1 MRSRRRHRSRT
12 SPKRTVAATTCSSR
26 YRSTSAARRSAAG
39 PGPTSSGECEM
50 AELRAGESIPEL
62 RVTPDKYLTVRY
74 AGASGDFNPIHIDEE
89 FARAVGLPGRI
100 LHGLWT
106 MAQVARAQ
114 TEAAGGPEHLKRLS
128 VQFRG
133 MGLPEQEVVVSGTVR
148 EVAGGRVVIDTV
160 AEQG

>member
-1 MRSRRRHRSRT
+1 
-12 SPKRTVAATTCSSR
+12 
-26 YRSTSAARRSAAG
+26 
-39 PGPTSSGECEM
+39 M
-50 AELRAGESIPEL
+50 ADLQVGAQIPEV
-62 RVTPDKYLTVRY
+62 RVTPDKYLTARY

-114 TEAAGGPEHLKRLS
+114 TEAAGGPEHLRRLS

-133 MGLPEQEVVVSGTVR
+133 MGVPEREVVVSGTVR
-148 EVAGGRVVIDTV
+148 EAREGGVVIDTV
-160 AEQG
+160 AEQDGKQIIRNAEADIDL

>member
-1 MRSRRRHRSRT
+1 MA
-12 SPKRTVAATTCSSR
+12 KLEAG
-26 YRSTSAARRSAAG
+26 AR
-39 PGPTSSGECEM
+39 
-50 AELRAGESIPEL
+50 IPEL
-62 RVTPDKYLTVRY
+62 RVTPDKYLTARY

-133 MGLPEQEVVVSGTVR
+133 MGVPEQEVVVSGSVR
-148 EVAGGRVVIDTV
+148 EVAEGRVVVDTI
-160 AEQG
+160 AEQGGTQIIRNAEAELEL

>member
-1 MRSRRRHRSRT
+1 MGKLT
-12 SPKRTVAATTCSSR
+12 
-26 YRSTSAARRSAAG
+26 
-39 PGPTSSGECEM
+39 SGEQ
-50 AELRAGESIPEL
+50 IPQVS
-62 RVTPDKYLTVRY
+62 VTPDKYLTNRY

-114 TEAAGGPEHLKRLS
+114 TEAAGGPAALKRLS

-133 MGLPEQEVVVSGTVR
+133 MGVPEQEVLVSGTVR
-148 EVAGGRVVIDTV
+148 ESADGRVVIDTV
-160 AEQG
+160 AEQAGKQVIRNAEAELEL

>member
-1 MRSRRRHRSRT
+1 
-12 SPKRTVAATTCSSR
+12 
-26 YRSTSAARRSAAG
+26 
-39 PGPTSSGECEM
+39 M
-50 AELRAGESIPEL
+50 AERANIERVGERIPEV

-114 TEAAGGPEHLKRLS
+114 TEAAGGPQHLKRLT

-133 MGLPEQEVVVSGTVR
+133 MGVPEQELLVSGTVR
-148 EVAGGRVVIDTV
+148 ELADGRAVIDTA
-160 AEQG
+160 AEQAGKQIIRNAEAEVEL

>member
-1 MRSRRRHRSRT
+1 M
-12 SPKRTVAATTCSSR
+12 PDLI
-26 YRSTSAARRSAAG
+26 AG
-39 PGPTSSGECEM
+39 GETPTLS
-50 AELRAGESIPEL
+50 
-62 RVTPDKYLTVRY
+62 VTPDKYLTNRY

-114 TEAAGGPEHLKRLS
+114 TDAAGGPEHLKRLS

-133 MGLPEQEVVVSGTVR
+133 MGMPEPEIIVSGTVR
-148 EVAGGRVVIDTV
+148 EVVDGRVIVDAV
-160 AEQG
+160 AAQGDKQIIRNAEAELLI

>member
-1 MRSRRRHRSRT
+1 MTDRPQIT
-12 SPKRTVAATTCSSR
+12 QQ
-26 YRSTSAARRSAAG
+26 
-39 PGPTSSGECEM
+39 PG
-50 AELRAGESIPEL
+50 AEIPQV
-62 RVTPDKYLTVRY
+62 RVTPDKYLTARY

-133 MGLPEQEVVVSGTVR
+133 MGVPEQEVVVSGMVR
-148 EVAGGRVVIDTV
+148 EVADGRVVIDTV
-160 AEQG
+160 AEQGGKQIIRNAEAELTA

>member
-1 MRSRRRHRSRT
+1 MDEHRSLT
-12 SPKRTVAATTCSSR
+12 
-26 YRSTSAARRSAAG
+26 
-39 PGPTSSGECEM
+39 
-50 AELRAGESIPEL
+50 
-62 RVTPDKYLTVRY
+62 VTPDRYLTYRY

-114 TEAAGGPEHLKRLS
+114 TEAVGGPAALKRLS

-133 MGLPEQEVVVSGTVR
+133 MGVPEQEVLVSGTVR
-148 EVAGGRVVIDTV
+148 ERTDAHVVIDTV
-160 AEQG
+160 AEQAGKQIIRNAEAELEL

>member
-1 MRSRRRHRSRT
+1 MA
-12 SPKRTVAATTCSSR
+12 KLAV
-26 YRSTSAARRSAAG
+26 
-39 PGPTSSGECEM
+39 GEE
-50 AELRAGESIPEL
+50 IPEI

-89 FARAVGLPGRI
+89 FARSVGLPGRI

-133 MGLPEQEVVVSGTVR
+133 MGLPEQEIVVSGTVR
-148 EVAGGRVVIDTV
+148 EAANGRAVIDTLAAQAGNQIIRN
-160 AEQG
+160 AEAEVEL